1 MNKPYTETIEL
12 QHGTD
17 RQYLIREFTDEVDIE
32 ELVWHRDRQH
42 RKVHVLSSKGWKLQ
56 MEDRL
61 PIPLETG
68 KEYFIGQNTYHRVIK
83 GEGNLTVR
91 IENI

>member
-1 MNKPYTETIEL
+1 MTKPYTERIEL

-17 RQYLIREFTDEVDIE
+17 RQYLIREFTDEVDVE

-42 RKVHVLSSKGWKLQ
+42 RKVHVLSSEGWKLQ

-61 PIPLETG
+61 PIPLEAG

-83 GEGNLTVR
+83 GEGNLIVR

>member
-1 MNKPYTETIEL
+1 MTKPYTEKVEL

-17 RQYLIREFTDEVDIE
+17 RKYLIREFTDEVDVE
-32 ELVWHRDRQH
+32 ELVWHRDRHH
-42 RKVHVLSSKGWKLQ
+42 RKVHVLLSEGWKLQ

-61 PIPLETG
+61 PVPLESG
-68 KEYFIGQNTYHRVIK
+68 KEYFIGQDTYHRVLK
-83 GEGNLTVR
+83 GEGNLVVR